1 MSGGGEDGKEASAR
15 RGRGIRAHRVM
26 RSDIIHGM
34 NVDHTQLLKA
44 LKKGQIEGDIPMSE
58 KREIAEDVHDHFTRR
73 PKSDEDK

>member
-1 MSGGGEDGKEASAR
+1 MWDGIQQVRFSRQGEGGASAHR
-15 RGRGIRAHRVM
+15 RVRRSGIIL
-26 RSDIIHGM
+26 DM